1 MKEQII
7 SERANIIANL
17 RQLVQ
22 SLVELNMRAKTH
34 VSSNKADIKKLRKDN
49 KELEKMKIRLFARF
63 VYRKGHLPFEQKR
76 MVRLHYRV
84 QQARSTRERT
94 CRLC

>member
-17 RQLVQ
+17 RLLVQ

-49 KELEKMKIRLFARF
+49 KELEKMKTRPSFFIRIFSLFF
-63 VYRKGHLPFEQKR
+63 K
-76 MVRLHYRV
+76 
-84 QQARSTRERT
+84 S
-94 CRLC
+94 

>member
-22 SLVELNMRAKTH
+22 SLVELNTRAKTH

-49 KELEKMKIRLFARF
+49 KDLKNKEKSRNSFFIRIFSLFF
-63 VYRKGHLPFEQKR
+63 K
-76 MVRLHYRV
+76 
-84 QQARSTRERT
+84 S
-94 CRLC
+94 

>member
-49 KELEKMKIRLFARF
+49 KELEKMKMRYSFFMLIFSF
-63 VYRKGHLPFEQKR
+63 FFNWYI
-76 MVRLHYRV
+76 
-84 QQARSTRERT
+84 SN
-94 CRLC
+94 

>member
-1 MKEQII
+1 MKELII

-49 KELEKMKIRLFARF
+49 KELEKMKIRNSFFIRIFSLFF
-63 VYRKGHLPFEQKR
+63 K
-76 MVRLHYRV
+76 
-84 QQARSTRERT
+84 S
-94 CRLC
+94 

>member
-22 SLVELNMRAKTH
+22 SLVELNTKMVTKVGRLPKR
-34 VSSNKADIKKLRKDN
+34 LRN
-49 KELEKMKIRLFARF
+49 HTS
-63 VYRKGHLPFEQKR
+63 VQTPFLTVCILK
-76 MVRLHYRV
+76 
-84 QQARSTRERT
+84 
-94 CRLC
+94 

>member
-22 SLVELNMRAKTH
+22 SLVELNTRAKTH

-49 KELEKMKIRLFARF
+49 KELEKMKTRHSFFIRIFSLFF
-63 VYRKGHLPFEQKR
+63 K
-76 MVRLHYRV
+76 
-84 QQARSTRERT
+84 S
-94 CRLC
+94 

>member
-49 KELEKMKIRLFARF
+49 KELEKMKIRNSFFIRIF
-63 VYRKGHLPFEQKR
+63 
-76 MVRLHYRV
+76 
-84 QQARSTRERT
+84 
-94 CRLC
+94 LCSLSLDKMMPQWWNW

>member
-49 KELEKMKIRLFARF
+49 KELEKMKIRSSFFIRIFSLFF
-63 VYRKGHLPFEQKR
+63 K
-76 MVRLHYRV
+76 
-84 QQARSTRERT
+84 S
-94 CRLC
+94 

>member
-34 VSSNKADIKKLRKDN
+34 VSSNKADIKKLR
-49 KELEKMKIRLFARF
+49 
-63 VYRKGHLPFEQKR
+63 
-76 MVRLHYRV
+76 
-84 QQARSTRERT
+84 
-94 CRLC
+94 

>member
-49 KELEKMKIRLFARF
+49 KDLKNKEKIRNSFFIRIFSLFF
-63 VYRKGHLPFEQKR
+63 K
-76 MVRLHYRV
+76 
-84 QQARSTRERT
+84 S
-94 CRLC
+94 

>member
-49 KELEKMKIRLFARF
+49 QELEKMKPRNSFFIRIFSLFF
-63 VYRKGHLPFEQKR
+63 K
-76 MVRLHYRV
+76 
-84 QQARSTRERT
+84 S
-94 CRLC
+94 

>member
-22 SLVELNMRAKTH
+22 SLVELNTRAKTH

-49 KELEKMKIRLFARF
+49 KELEKMK
-63 VYRKGHLPFEQKR
+63 
-76 MVRLHYRV
+76 
-84 QQARSTRERT
+84 TRNSFLSGFF
-94 CRLC
+94 LCSLSLDKMMPQWWNW

>member
-1 MKEQII
+1 MKGQII

-49 KELEKMKIRLFARF
+49 KELEKMKSRNSFFIRIFSLFF
-63 VYRKGHLPFEQKR
+63 K
-76 MVRLHYRV
+76 
-84 QQARSTRERT
+84 S
-94 CRLC
+94 

>member
-49 KELEKMKIRLFARF
+49 KELEKMKI
-63 VYRKGHLPFEQKR
+63 
-76 MVRLHYRV
+76 
-84 QQARSTRERT
+84 
-94 CRLC
+94 

>member
-17 RQLVQ
+17 RLLVQ

-49 KELEKMKIRLFARF
+49 KELEKMKIRNSFFIRIFSLFF
-63 VYRKGHLPFEQKR
+63 K
-76 MVRLHYRV
+76 
-84 QQARSTRERT
+84 S
-94 CRLC
+94 

>member
-7 SERANIIANL
+7 PERANIIANL

-49 KELEKMKIRLFARF
+49 KELEKMKIRNSFFIRIFSLFF
-63 VYRKGHLPFEQKR
+63 K
-76 MVRLHYRV
+76 
-84 QQARSTRERT
+84 S
-94 CRLC
+94 

>member
-22 SLVELNMRAKTH
+22 SLVELNMIAKTH
-34 VSSNKADIKKLRKDN
+34 LSSNKEDIKKLRKDN
-49 KELEKMKIRLFARF
+49 KELEKMKTRNSFFIRIFSLFF
-63 VYRKGHLPFEQKR
+63 K
-76 MVRLHYRV
+76 
-84 QQARSTRERT
+84 S
-94 CRLC
+94 

>member
-1 MKEQII
+1 MKEQIR

-49 KELEKMKIRLFARF
+49 KELEKMKIRNSFFIRIFSLFF
-63 VYRKGHLPFEQKR
+63 K
-76 MVRLHYRV
+76 
-84 QQARSTRERT
+84 S
-94 CRLC
+94 

>member
-1 MKEQII
+1 MKQQLI

-49 KELEKMKIRLFARF
+49 KELEKMKIRNSFFIRIFSLFF
-63 VYRKGHLPFEQKR
+63 K
-76 MVRLHYRV
+76 
-84 QQARSTRERT
+84 S
-94 CRLC
+94 

>member
-1 MKEQII
+1 MKEQIDN
-7 SERANIIANL
+7 ERANIIANL

-49 KELEKMKIRLFARF
+49 KELEKMKTRNSFFIRIFSLFF
-63 VYRKGHLPFEQKR
+63 K
-76 MVRLHYRV
+76 
-84 QQARSTRERT
+84 S
-94 CRLC
+94 

>member
-22 SLVELNMRAKTH
+22 SLVGVEYE
-34 VSSNKADIKKLRKDN
+34 S
-49 KELEKMKIRLFARF
+49 
-63 VYRKGHLPFEQKR
+63 
-76 MVRLHYRV
+76 
-84 QQARSTRERT
+84 
-94 CRLC
+94 

>member
-1 MKEQII
+1 MKQQNI

-49 KELEKMKIRLFARF
+49 KELEKMKIRNSFFIRIFSLFF
-63 VYRKGHLPFEQKR
+63 K
-76 MVRLHYRV
+76 
-84 QQARSTRERT
+84 S
-94 CRLC
+94 

>member
-7 SERANIIANL
+7 SERANIITNL

-49 KELEKMKIRLFARF
+49 KELEKMKIRNSFFIRIFSLFF
-63 VYRKGHLPFEQKR
+63 K
-76 MVRLHYRV
+76 
-84 QQARSTRERT
+84 S
-94 CRLC
+94 

>member
-17 RQLVQ
+17 RQLVH

-49 KELEKMKIRLFARF
+49 KELEKMKIRNSFFIRIFSLFF
-63 VYRKGHLPFEQKR
+63 K
-76 MVRLHYRV
+76 
-84 QQARSTRERT
+84 S
-94 CRLC
+94 

>member
-22 SLVELNMRAKTH
+22 SLVELNTRAKTH

-49 KELEKMKIRLFARF
+49 KELEKMKTRNSVLIRILSLFF
-63 VYRKGHLPFEQKR
+63 K
-76 MVRLHYRV
+76 
-84 QQARSTRERT
+84 S
-94 CRLC
+94 

>member
-1 MKEQII
+1 MKGQII

-17 RQLVQ
+17 RQLIQ

-49 KELEKMKIRLFARF
+49 KELEKMKTRNSFFIRIFSLFF
-63 VYRKGHLPFEQKR
+63 K
-76 MVRLHYRV
+76 
-84 QQARSTRERT
+84 S
-94 CRLC
+94 

>member
-1 MKEQII
+1 MKAQII

-49 KELEKMKIRLFARF
+49 KELEKMKIRNSFFIRIFSLFF
-63 VYRKGHLPFEQKR
+63 K
-76 MVRLHYRV
+76 
-84 QQARSTRERT
+84 S
-94 CRLC
+94 

>member
-34 VSSNKADIKKLRKDN
+34 VSSNKVDIKKLRKDN
-49 KELEKMKIRLFARF
+49 KELEKMKTRNSFFIRIFSLFF
-63 VYRKGHLPFEQKR
+63 K
-76 MVRLHYRV
+76 
-84 QQARSTRERT
+84 S
-94 CRLC
+94 

>member
-1 MKEQII
+1 MKGQII

-34 VSSNKADIKKLRKDN
+34 VSSNKADIKKLRKDLKN
-49 KELEKMKIRLFARF
+49 KEKIRNSFFIRIFSLFF
-63 VYRKGHLPFEQKR
+63 K
-76 MVRLHYRV
+76 
-84 QQARSTRERT
+84 S
-94 CRLC
+94 

>member
-17 RQLVQ
+17 RLLVQ
-22 SLVELNMRAKTH
+22 SLVELNTRAKTH

-49 KELEKMKIRLFARF
+49 KELEKMKTRNSYYIRIFSLFF
-63 VYRKGHLPFEQKR
+63 K
-76 MVRLHYRV
+76 
-84 QQARSTRERT
+84 S
-94 CRLC
+94 

>member
-7 SERANIIANL
+7 SERANIIAYL
-17 RQLVQ
+17 RHLVQ

-49 KELEKMKIRLFARF
+49 KELEKMKIRNSFFIRIFSLIF
-63 VYRKGHLPFEQKR
+63 K
-76 MVRLHYRV
+76 
-84 QQARSTRERT
+84 S
-94 CRLC
+94 

>member
-17 RQLVQ
+17 RQLIQ

-49 KELEKMKIRLFARF
+49 KELEKMKSRNSFFIRIFSLFF
-63 VYRKGHLPFEQKR
+63 K
-76 MVRLHYRV
+76 
-84 QQARSTRERT
+84 S
-94 CRLC
+94 

>member
-49 KELEKMKIRLFARF
+49 KELEKMKNPKLILYPDFF
-63 VYRKGHLPFEQKR
+63 
-76 MVRLHYRV
+76 
-84 QQARSTRERT
+84 
-94 CRLC
+94 LCSLSLDKMMPQWWNW